1 MNRMK
6 ISPLLIFC
14 FLVFNLFSNTAQQL
28 NTMYFME
35 NVPVRNSLNPAFQ
48 PLSEMYVGFYPIGF
62 NQLNVGASPLS
73 IKDMIYFR
81 NGQNSFL
88 NPFAFNGMS
97 NFYNNSKSTTLIGNS
112 AQINFINVGFRTF
125 DTYTTLSV
133 SKKMET
139 DLQIPGDF
147 KKLALLGNSQ
157 SQNGV
162 YDFSPLGYN
171 LTSYLEIAFG
181 SSTIIDQKLTL
192 GGKAKILIGQL
203 KVKGKNTAL
212 NLNAESNKWSL
223 NGQGEATVSG
233 PFGYPEQGIEQVIPV
248 LEKSSPMFIK
258 PYGVGIGVDFGAVY
272 KLDDKI
278 SLSAAITDLGFIS
291 WRVDA
296 RKIAYNIDYK
306 SVNPGDFSSPAKLTD
321 ALFTGGKSSSNQN
334 DIIPFTSYT
343 NANLNLGGEYGFR
356 DSTMSVGLLS
366 RTMFRYQSVFEEFT
380 PSYNYH
386 PNEWLNVSTSL
397 SFLNFRPSNLG
408 LGLGLRTYFLHWYL
422 STNFIP
428 QSYASIGN
436 VVSPYNPGGMNVSLA
451 LNFLIG
457 NPEYN
462 FKRKKDADNDGIPD
476 YQDKCPDTPIAAHRK
491 VDKNGC
497 LLDSDKDG
505 VPDYLDKCLKT
516 PAAAIGKVDSVGCP
530 LDTDG
535 DGVPDYLD
543 KCPDT
548 PLEANGRVD
557 VHGCLTDADKDG
569 VPDYLDE
576 CDTPASAIGKVDS
589 VGCPLDSDD
598 DGVPDYIDKC
608 PKTPLAAEEFVDE
621 SGCPVDSDGDGIP
634 DYLDNCPTIA
644 GVADNEGCPEIKK
657 EVKVLF
663 QKALEGIQFETGK
676 VSIDPSS
683 FALLDQ
689 IFKVLVE
696 NHGYLID
703 VRGHTDNSGT
713 PAVNLKL
720 SESRAD
726 AVRNYLIKKGISKNR
741 ISSQGMG
748 DTKPIAD
755 NETEEGRAK
764 NRRVEFVVIFEE
776 NAKE

>member
-1 MNRMK
+1 MNKLK
-6 ISPLLIFC
+6 IFTLSIVS
-14 FLVFNLFSNTAQQL
+14 FLVFISFSTTAQQSATL
-28 NTMYFME
+28 YYME
-35 NVPVRNSLNPAFQ
+35 NAPVRNSLNPAFQ
-48 PLSEMYVGFYPIGF
+48 PLSEMYIGFYPIGF
-62 NQLNVGASPLS
+62 NQLKVGATPLS
-73 IKDMIYFR
+73 INDMIYFR

-97 NFYNNSKSTTLIGNS
+97 NFYNNSKSPTLMGNS
-112 AQINFINVGFRTF
+112 AQINFINMGFRTA

-133 SKKMET
+133 SQRMES
-139 DLQIPGDF
+139 DIRIPVDF
-147 KKLALLGNSQ
+147 KKLALLGNTE
-157 SQNGV
+157 SQNGI
-162 YDFSPLGYN
+162 YNFNTLGYN

-203 KVKGKNTAL
+203 KVKGKNNTLDL
-212 NLNAESNKWSL
+212 NVESNQWSL
-223 NGQGEATVSG
+223 KGQGEATVSG
-233 PFGYPEQGIEQVIPV
+233 PFGFPEDGMGQVIPAV
-248 LEKSSPMFIK
+248 EKSLPTFIK
-258 PYGVGIGVDFGAVY
+258 PYGVGIGLDFGAVY

-278 SLSAAITDLGFIS
+278 TLSAAITDLGFIS

-296 RKIAYNIDYK
+296 KKIAYNIDYK
-306 SVNPGDFSSPAKLTD
+306 SVNPGDFSTPAKLTD
-321 ALFTGGKSSSNQN
+321 AVFTGSKSSSNQN
-334 DIIPFTSYT
+334 EIAPFTSFT
-343 NANLNLGGEYGFR
+343 NANLNLGGEYGFK
-356 DSTMSVGLLS
+356 DSTMSVGLFS
-366 RTMFRYQSVFEEFT
+366 RTMFRYKSVYEEFT

-397 SFLNFRPSNLG
+397 SFLNFRLSNLG
-408 LGLGLRTYFLHWYL
+408 LGLGLRTYFLHWLL
-422 STNFIP
+422 STNYIP
-428 QSYASIGN
+428 QSYASKGN
-436 VVSPYNPGGMNVSLA
+436 VISPYNPSGMNVSLA
-451 LNFLIG
+451 LNFVIG
-457 NPEYN
+457 NPEYD
-462 FKRKKDADNDGIPD
+462 FKRKKDVDNDGIPD
-476 YQDKCPDTPIAAHRK
+476 YLDKCPDTPIASRRK

-505 VPDYLDKCLKT
+505 VPDYLDKCAKT

-535 DGVPDYLD
+535 DGVADYLD
-543 KCPDT
+543 KCPGT

-557 VHGCLTDADKDG
+557 VHGCLTDTDKDG

-589 VGCPLDSDD
+589 VGCPLDTDG
-598 DGVPDYIDKC
+598 DGVPDYVDKC
-608 PKTPLAAEEFVDE
+608 PKTPVAAKGFVDDN
-621 SGCPVDSDGDGIP
+621 GCPIDSDADGVP
-634 DYLDNCPTIA
+634 DYMDNCPTIA

-689 IFKVLVE
+689 IFRVLIE
-696 NHGYLID
+696 NPGYLID
-703 VRGHTDNSGT
+703 IRGHTDNSGA

-726 AVRNYLIKKGISKNR
+726 AVRNYLIKKGVSKKR

-748 DTKPIAD
+748 DSKPIAD